1 VKYILWLLAFCF
13 VSAASGQNLAG
24 DMALSKVLI
33 DGEDWQMVAQGYQF
47 TDAPCADVAG
57 NFYFTDVSK
66 GTNVFRISPD
76 GKVSAFLNDAPRVSG
91 LKFGPDGRL
100 YACQGGL
107 KRLIAF
113 DVPSGKIDVLAE
125 GVQPNDLQVT
135 HKGDVYFTE
144 TGKKQVILVDHN
156 RKVRVVDEGINKPN
170 GITLSPDQG
179 TLVVSDYGGTN
190 LWVFRIEP
198 DGSLAHKGPY
208 MTVRTPLAK
217 PDTANSD
224 GMTTDVAGRYYV
236 ATAIGVQMF
245 DATGRLSGV
254 IAKPQEKN
262 MVSVGFAGADLQYM
276 YVTCTDKIYRRKT
289 QTKGVL
295 FFKPPFEAKR
305 E

>member
-1 VKYILWLLAFCF
+1 
-13 VSAASGQNLAG
+13 
-24 DMALSKVLI
+24 MALSKVLI
-33 DGEDWQMVAQGYQF
+33 EGEDWQMVTQGYQF
-47 TDAPCADVAG
+47 TDAPCADAEG

-76 GKVSAFLNDAPRVSG
+76 GKVSAFLSDAPRVSG

-113 DVPSGKIDVLAE
+113 RVPSGKIDVLAE

-179 TLVVSDYGGTN
+179 TLVVSDY
-190 LWVFRIEP
+190 
-198 DGSLAHKGPY
+198 DGASHWGVPNARARGLAQKQPY
-208 MTVRTPLAK
+208 NPLRPA
-217 PDTANSD
+217 PS
-224 GMTTDVAGRYYV
+224 
-236 ATAIGVQMF
+236 
-245 DATGRLSGV
+245 
-254 IAKPQEKN
+254 
-262 MVSVGFAGADLQYM
+262 
-276 YVTCTDKIYRRKT
+276 
-289 QTKGVL
+289 
-295 FFKPPFEAKR
+295 
-305 E
+305 